1 MDFPTIPSL
10 NPNWINDYVL
20 PSGEQLVGL
29 AAACCVI
36 VLLSTIGRA
45 MLPRSEFREADLII
59 GWSVII
65 VLFKVLGTIFDVPFA
80 TIALIALGIAAIAVT
95 KVISRGSSIVSSIL
109 CKVYLLACPLVLIV
123 SALEPSQWDELSQW
137 LPNAQILL
145 EHGGFPRSEA
155 DFTRSAHA
163 AYPFGLP
170 IFIYLTSLM
179 AGEFTANAGAVLN
192 VILLINL
199 GLLAVRVGRA
209 AIGHSEGTVAGL
221 PFVWGAAAI
230 LICTILN
237 PTFVPKIV
245 FTAYA
250 DSTTAVVLSFYAVFV
265 WRMLNATDVLDP
277 RASVYAWGAFFSG
290 IVLVSLKQP
299 NIVLMAAV
307 CLASIVLA
315 CRDRRLLNRA
325 FWRNF
330 LTISIGPCL
339 IFLIWKIYVFQYLD
353 AGDLKLR
360 ELAAWNFDSID
371 LIVYKMG
378 VVAAHKGGFFSIAIM
393 ACGASVFLLR
403 RVSPDAGRLAV
414 ITATVF
420 VIYNAFLLFI
430 YVSAFSAEDA
440 VHVISYWRFN
450 THLGGLALIFAV
462 FWVFRLWK
470 LFKLPSQLYGS
481 VGLLALA
488 LVIIGPLA
496 FAKKLRFDIQPGY
509 QYARHMGQTLATIL
523 TRSDRLIL
531 VDQNDNGQY
540 LMLMRYAL
548 YNSAVVVKKIDT
560 HERPVGRNVTDTAR
574 NLNATHAW
582 IRSGNTLMQNDFGK
596 NIRED
601 RSYLFVF
608 RDGNWQVISSWPN

>member
-1 MDFPTIPSL
+1 MDILTIPSL
-10 NPNWINDYVL
+10 IPNLINDYVV
-20 PSGEQLVGL
+20 PSGDQLVGL
-29 AAACCVI
+29 AAACCAI

-45 MLPRSEFREADLII
+45 ILPRSEFREADLII

-65 VLFKVLGTIFDVPFA
+65 VLFKVLGTIFDVPFSS
-80 TIALIALGIAAIAVT
+80 IALIALGIAAIAGARV
-95 KVISRGSSIVSSIL
+95 VLRGWSVVSWTL
-109 CKVYLLACPLVLIV
+109 CKVYLLVFPLILLV

-137 LPNAQILL
+137 LPNVQLLL
-145 EHGGFPRSEA
+145 EHGGFPGSEV
-155 DFTRSAHA
+155 DFSRSAHV
-163 AYPFGLP
+163 AYPYGLP
-170 IFIYLTSLM
+170 IFIYLTSLI
-179 AGEFTANAGAVLN
+179 AGEFTANTGAILN
-192 VILLINL
+192 VILVLNL
-199 GLLAVRVGRA
+199 GLLAVRVGRM
-209 AIGHSEGTVAGL
+209 AIGHSESAVAGL
-221 PFVWGAAAI
+221 PFVWCAAAV

-265 WRMLNATDVLDP
+265 WKMLNAMDVLDP
-277 RASVYAWGAFFSG
+277 RAADYAWGAFFSG

-315 CRDRRLLNRA
+315 SRDRRLSHRA

-360 ELAAWNFDSID
+360 ELAAWNFDSIH
-371 LIVYKMG
+371 LIVYKMAD
-378 VVAAHKGGFFSIAIM
+378 VATHKGGFFSLVIM
-393 ACGASVFLLR
+393 ACGVSVFLLR

-420 VIYNAFLLFI
+420 AIYSAFLLFI
-430 YVSAFSAEDA
+430 YVSAFSAVDA

-462 FWVFRLWK
+462 FWFFRLWK
-470 LFKLPSQLYGS
+470 LFKLPSQLHRS

-488 LVIIGPLA
+488 LVCIGPLV

-509 QYARHMGQTLATIL
+509 QYARDMGKTLATML
-523 TRSDRLIL
+523 TRTDRLIL
-531 VDQNDNGQY
+531 VDQNNDGQF
-540 LMLMRYAL
+540 LMLMRYVL
-548 YNSAVVVKKIDT
+548 YNSAAVVKKIDI
-560 HERPVGRNVTDTAR
+560 HERPIGKNVTDTAR
-574 NLNATHAW
+574 ALNATHAW
-582 IRSGNTLMQNDFGK
+582 IRSGNALMQNDFGK

-601 RSYLFVF
+601 RAYLFVF
-608 RDGNWQVISSWPN
+608 RDGNWLVISSWPN